1 MESTEIKSASP
12 KAPTAPARPEFKI
25 PKPKKKRR
33 WIKVLIV
40 LVILAALVFWFLV
53 RPILS
58 ASSQIENML
67 YQTGTAEYRD
77 LTVSVSGTGT
87 VEPADSYQV
96 TALVKGEILD
106 APFEEGDQVEKGD
119 VLYQIDSSDV
129 QNSIERAEITVEQAR
144 LSYQNALD
152 SKEDAAENTDVKAS
166 DTGVIQ
172 KLYYGAGDT
181 VTVGTPIADILDRDT
196 MKLTIPFHSADA
208 AAFYVGESATVYVDG
223 TAETLQGTVES
234 ISPVDQAG
242 TGGTLV
248 REITITVSNPG
259 ALSDQ
264 NTGTASVGGADC
276 AGTGAFDYAAQSTVT
291 ARTSGTLASL
301 TVSEG
306 DRVTKDQII
315 GAFEATDMDS
325 QIKNAEL
332 SLRSAELSLQS
343 TKDQLENYTIT
354 SPISGTVIEKN
365 YKAGDNLD
373 TTAAAAGYLAVI
385 YDMSSLSFTMNI
397 DELYIGQIEVGQ
409 EVRITADA
417 LEGQEFTGH
426 VSKINI
432 NGTTMNGV
440 TTYPVTV
447 AIDNPGDLLPG
458 MNVSAEILVEH
469 AEHVLCV
476 PVEMVGRGDV
486 VQVLPADA
494 YDKDGNPDY
503 ARLVETPVELGRNDD
518 QYIEIL
524 SGLSEGD
531 TVVYKM
537 EQTNLIEQLMTGAAQ
552 SGGAQAGGAATSGT
566 ETEP

>member
-1 MESTEIKSASP
+1 MESTEIKEAASQ
-12 KAPTAPARPEFKI
+12 APAAPRRPEFKI

-33 WIKVLIV
+33 WWKVLIV
-40 LVILAALVFWFLV
+40 LVILAALVFWFLI
-53 RPILS
+53 RPIMS
-58 ASSQIENML
+58 ASEQLGNML

-96 TALVKGEILD
+96 TALVKGEILE
-106 APFEEGDQVEKGD
+106 APFEEGDQVEQGD
-119 VLYQIDSSDV
+119 VLYQIDTSDV
-129 QNSIERAEITVEQAR
+129 ENSIERAEITVEQAR

-172 KLYYGAGDT
+172 KLYYEAGDT
-181 VTVGTPIADILDRDT
+181 VTAGSPIADILDRDT
-196 MKLTIPFHSADA
+196 MELTIPFHAADA
-208 AAFYVGESATVYVDG
+208 AAFYVGESAVVYVDG
-223 TAETLQGTVES
+223 TAETLQGTVDS

-242 TGGTLV
+242 LGGTLV
-248 REITITVSNPG
+248 REITIAVSNPG

-276 AGTGAFDYAAQSTVT
+276 AGTGTFAYAAQSTVT
-291 ARTSGTLASL
+291 ARTSGKLESL

-306 DRVTKDQII
+306 DRVSKDQVI

-343 TKDQLENYTIT
+343 TRDQLENYTIT

-373 TTAAAAGYLAVI
+373 TSSAAAATGYLAVI

-447 AIDNPGDLLPG
+447 EIDDPGELLPG

-469 AEHVLCV
+469 AEHVLSV
-476 PVEMVGRGDV
+476 PVEMVGRGNV

-503 ARLVETPVELGRNDD
+503 SRLVETPVELGRNDEE
-518 QYIEIL
+518 YIEIL

-531 TVVYKM
+531 TVVYQM
-537 EQTNLIEQLMTGAAQ
+537 SQTSLIEQMMGSMAQ
-552 SGGAQAGGAATSGT
+552 SGGGAATVVV
-566 ETEP
+566 TEP

>member
-181 VTVGTPIADILDRDT
+181 VTAGTPIADILDRDT
-196 MKLTIPFHSADA
+196 MQLTIPFHSADA

-234 ISPVDQAG
+234 ISPVRL
-242 TGGTLV
+242 GGW
-248 REITITVSNPG
+248 RG
-259 ALSDQ
+259 
-264 NTGTASVGGADC
+264 
-276 AGTGAFDYAAQSTVT
+276 
-291 ARTSGTLASL
+291 
-301 TVSEG
+301 
-306 DRVTKDQII
+306 
-315 GAFEATDMDS
+315 
-325 QIKNAEL
+325 
-332 SLRSAELSLQS
+332 LR
-343 TKDQLENYTIT
+343 
-354 SPISGTVIEKN
+354 
-365 YKAGDNLD
+365 
-373 TTAAAAGYLAVI
+373 
-385 YDMSSLSFTMNI
+385 
-397 DELYIGQIEVGQ
+397 
-409 EVRITADA
+409 
-417 LEGQEFTGH
+417 GH
-426 VSKINI
+426 
-432 NGTTMNGV
+432 
-440 TTYPVTV
+440 
-447 AIDNPGDLLPG
+447 
-458 MNVSAEILVEH
+458 
-469 AEHVLCV
+469 
-476 PVEMVGRGDV
+476 R
-486 VQVLPADA
+486 
-494 YDKDGNPDY
+494 
-503 ARLVETPVELGRNDD
+503 RL
-518 QYIEIL
+518 
-524 SGLSEGD
+524 
-531 TVVYKM
+531 
-537 EQTNLIEQLMTGAAQ
+537 
-552 SGGAQAGGAATSGT
+552 
-566 ETEP
+566 